1 MWKPASLILCV
12 AVSTAGCAT
21 DSRPLECVWVE
32 PIRPSRADVLTDG
45 TARQILVHNETW
57 ERLCQ

>member
-1 MWKPASLILCV
+1 MSKPASLLTCIAIL
-12 AVSTAGCAT
+12 TAGCAT
-21 DSRPLECVWVE
+21 DSRPTECFWAE

-45 TARQILVHNETW
+45 TARQILTHNETW